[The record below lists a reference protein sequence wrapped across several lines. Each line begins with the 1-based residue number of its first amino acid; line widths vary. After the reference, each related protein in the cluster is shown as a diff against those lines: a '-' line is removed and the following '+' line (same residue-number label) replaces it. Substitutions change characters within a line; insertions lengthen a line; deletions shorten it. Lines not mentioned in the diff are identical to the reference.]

1 MSDNL
6 FSERLKEKMKE
17 RSLRQIDLLKAAE
30 KSGIKLGKSHI
41 SQYVSGKTVPRDNII
56 TFLAEVLDTDPE
68 WLKGNN
74 SSDTADTAHVISEKN
89 TTGGTKMKTFGKSS
103 KLENVLYDVRGPVVD
118 EAAKMEKSGT
128 QVLKLNIG
136 NPAPFG
142 FKAPDEVIYD
152 MQTQLTSC
160 EGYSDSKGLF
170 SARKAVMQYYQNKNI
185 DGVTID
191 DIYTGNGVSELIN
204 LSMQALLDDGDEVLV
219 PSPDYPLWTAC
230 VTSAMN
236 SQTGTLTL
244 KT

>member
-56 TFLAEVLDTDPE
+56 NFLAEVLDTDPE
-68 WLKGNN
+68 WLKGNDK
-74 SSDTADTAHVISEKN
+74 SDTAVIKPAEPDKK

-142 FKAPDEVIYD
+142 FKAPMKLYMTCRHSLHSVKDIP
-152 MQTQLTSC
+152 TQRV
-160 EGYSDSKGLF
+160 F
-170 SARKAVMQYYQNKNI
+170 SQHVR
-185 DGVTID
+185 
-191 DIYTGNGVSELIN
+191 L
-204 LSMQALLDDGDEVLV
+204 
-219 PSPDYPLWTAC
+219 
-230 VTSAMN
+230 
-236 SQTGTLTL
+236 
-244 KT
+244 